1 MSFLAGSV
9 AGAVVSG
16 GVYYGFSTLMQ
27 SRYVVVTYFHASS
40 LHSLS
45 ERLSSA
51 STIVPPPPASTRV
64 VHRPFVTLVQSRW
77 NQEVA
82 SIFAT
87 VAKWEQHASEWGR
100 KLLYGERS

>member
-27 SRYVVVTYFHASS
+27 SRTAQLRTD
-40 LHSLS
+40 LHFLS
-45 ERLSSA
+45 ERLSTA

-64 VHRPFVTLVQSRW
+64 VHRPFLTLVQSRW

>member
-1 MSFLAGSV
+1 MSFLAGSI

-16 GVYYGFSTLMQ
+16 GVYYGFSSLMQ
-27 SRYVVVTYFHASS
+27 SRCVVVI
-40 LHSLS
+40 LHLLS
-45 ERLSSA
+45 ERLVTA
-51 STIVPPPPASTRV
+51 STVLSPPPASTRV
-64 VHRPFVTLVQSRW
+64 VHRPFLTLVQSRW

-82 SIFAT
+82 SVFAT